1 MTFDTNKLAALSLQA
16 REQFVAGAHVLRDRL
31 LPRVADATG
40 RLLRLFTPVAAPAE
54 AETHFLPNF
63 CGGRAI
69 GGIVLIA
76 ELLAIVITLVTR
88 RISTNL
94 FQDLL
99 LVSLFVQWI
108 ALSGAATLCIAR
120 RFLDGLPNSRALG
133 FAYLLLL
140 GVVLVVSEAAVW
152 VLWLAGTVSTP
163 RPEWYAYF
171 HIQNFAVAAIIDA
184 LALRYF
190 LARHQLR
197 QRTLSEARAK
207 IEVLRS
213 RIRPHFLFN
222 TMNIIASL
230 IRSAPDKAETAV
242 VDMAD
247 LFRTMLGVSEN
258 LVPVSN
264 EIAIAKK
271 YLDIETLRLDNRL
284 RVDWHVGKFPRKAV
298 MPVLVLQPLLENAI
312 QHGIEPIPTGGVISV
327 QLREENDIIHILVT
341 NPLPRLR
348 SKSPMGTRRG
358 PRDMDVASAASTVTP
373 LPGEHTLD
381 NLRLRLESHYGDA
394 ARFEITQEP
403 ERFSVAVE
411 IPIRGGNP

>member
-1 MTFDTNKLAALSLQA
+1 MAFDANRLSAWTSQAHAHLATGA
-16 REQFVAGAHVLRDRL
+16 RAVRERL

-40 RLLRLFTPVAAPAE
+40 RLLRLFTLPPAPAE
-54 AETHFLPNF
+54 EESHFLPNF

-108 ALSGAATLCIAR
+108 ALSGAATLCAAR
-120 RFLDGLPNSRALG
+120 RFLNGLPNSRALG

-152 VLWLAGTVSTP
+152 VLWLAGAVGTP

-171 HIQNFAVAAIIDA
+171 HIQNFTVAAIINA

-222 TMNIIASL
+222 TMNIIVSL

-247 LFRTMLGVSEN
+247 LFRSMLGDSEN
-258 LVPVSN
+258 LVPVNN
-264 EIAIAKK
+264 EVAIAKK
-271 YLDIETLRLDNRL
+271 YLDIEALRLDSRL
-284 RVDWHVGKFPRKAV
+284 RVDWSIGKFPRRAV
-298 MPVLVLQPLLENAI
+298 MPVLILQPLLENAI
-312 QHGIEPIPTGGVISV
+312 QHGIEPIPAGGVIGV
-327 QLREENDIIHILVT
+327 RLWEESDVIHILVT

-348 SKSPMGTRRG
+348 SKSPMTA
-358 PRDMDVASAASTVTP
+358 PNS
-373 LPGEHTLD
+373 EHTLD

-394 ARFEITQEP
+394 ARLEVTQEP
-403 ERFSVAVE
+403 ERFNVAVE

>member
-1 MTFDTNKLAALSLQA
+1 MAFDTSKLAALSLQA
-16 REQFVAGAHVLRDRL
+16 REQLTSGTRLLRDRL
-31 LPRVADATG
+31 LPMLADTTG
-40 RLLRLFTPVAAPAE
+40 RLLRLFAPAP
-54 AETHFLPNF
+54 AADGDDTHFLPNF
-63 CGGRAI
+63 CRGNAI

-88 RISTNL
+88 RISENL

-108 ALSGAATLCIAR
+108 ALSGAATLCAAR
-120 RFLDGLPNSRALG
+120 RFLDRLPNSRALG

-140 GVVLVVSEAAVW
+140 VVVLVVSEATVW
-152 VLWLAGTVSTP
+152 ILWLTGSVSSP

-171 HIQNFAVAAIIDA
+171 HIQNFTVAAIINA

-247 LFRTMLGVSEN
+247 LFRTMLADSEN

-271 YLDIETLRLDNRL
+271 YLDIETLRLDTRL

-298 MPVLVLQPLLENAI
+298 MPILILQPLLENAI
-312 QHGIEPIPTGGVISV
+312 QHGIETIPTGGTIDV
-327 QLREENDIIHILVT
+327 QLWEENDVIHIMVT

-348 SKSPMGTRRG
+348 SKPT
-358 PRDMDVASAASTVTP
+358 VAP
-373 LPGEHTLD
+373 LPSERTLD
-381 NLRLRLESHYGDA
+381 NLRLRLESHYGKA
-394 ARFEITQEP
+394 ARFEIAQDP

-411 IPIRGGNP
+411 IPIRGETP

>member
-1 MTFDTNKLAALSLQA
+1 MTFDTTKFTAWSGAARA
-16 REQFVAGAHVLRDRL
+16 RLDAGARALRDRL
-31 LPRVADATG
+31 LPRAADTTG
-40 RLLRLFTPVAAPAE
+40 WALRLFAPAPVAAGE
-54 AETHFLPNF
+54 ETHFLPNF

-76 ELLAIVITLVTR
+76 EMLAIVITLVTR
-88 RISTNL
+88 RISENL

-99 LVSLFVQWI
+99 LVSLFVQWV
-108 ALSGAATLCIAR
+108 ALSGAATLCAAR
-120 RFLDGLPNSRALG
+120 HFLNGLPNPRALG

-152 VLWLAGTVSTP
+152 VWWAVGRVSSP

-171 HIQNFAVAAIIDA
+171 HIQNFTVAAIINA
-184 LALRYF
+184 LTLRYF

-197 QRTLSEARAK
+197 QRTLSEAQAR

-213 RIRPHFLFN
+213 RMRPHFLFN
-222 TMNIIASL
+222 TMNIISSL

-247 LFRTMLGVSEN
+247 LLRTMLGDSEN

-271 YLDIETLRLDNRL
+271 YLDIEALRLDNRL
-284 RVDWHVGKFPRKAV
+284 RVDWNVGKFPRKAV
-298 MPVLVLQPLLENAI
+298 VPVLILQPLLENAI
-312 QHGIEPIPTGGVISV
+312 QHGIEPIPTGGVIGV
-327 QLREENDIIHILVT
+327 RLREENDMIHILVT

-348 SKSPMGTRRG
+348 SKSA
-358 PRDMDVASAASTVTP
+358 VSP
-373 LPGEHTLD
+373 LPSEHTLD
-381 NLRLRLESHYGDA
+381 NLRLRLASHYGDA
-394 ARFEITQEP
+394 ARIEITQEP

>member
-1 MTFDTNKLAALSLQA
+1 MTFDTTKLYAWSAAA
-16 REQFVAGAHVLRDRL
+16 RAQFAAGVRTLHERL
-31 LPRVADATG
+31 LPRAADTTSWV
-40 RLLRLFTPVAAPAE
+40 LRVFAPAPVAAGE
-54 AETHFLPNF
+54 EGHFLPNF

-88 RISTNL
+88 RISDNL

-99 LVSLFVQWI
+99 LVSLFVQWV
-108 ALSGAATLCIAR
+108 ALSGAATLCAAR
-120 RFLDGLPNSRALG
+120 HFLNRLPNARALG
-133 FAYLLLL
+133 FAFLLLL
-140 GVVLVVSEAAVW
+140 SVVLVVSEAAVW
-152 VLWLAGTVSTP
+152 VLWLTGAVSSP

-171 HIQNFAVAAIIDA
+171 HIQNFTVAAIINA

-197 QRTLSEARAK
+197 QRTLSEAQARV
-207 IEVLRS
+207 EVLRS
-213 RIRPHFLFN
+213 RMRPHFLFN

-247 LFRTMLGVSEN
+247 LLRTMLGDSEN

-271 YLDIETLRLDNRL
+271 YLDIEALRLDNRL
-284 RVDWHVGKFPRKAV
+284 RVDWNVGKFQRKAV
-298 MPVLVLQPLLENAI
+298 MPVLILQPLIENAI
-312 QHGIEPIPTGGVISV
+312 QHGIEAIPAGGTINVR
-327 QLREENDIIHILVT
+327 LWEDGDTIHITVT
-341 NPLPRLR
+341 NPLPRVR
-348 SKSPMGTRRG
+348 AKAAA
-358 PRDMDVASAASTVTP
+358 VAPAHSERA
-373 LPGEHTLD
+373 LD
-381 NLRLRLESHYGDA
+381 NLRLRLASHYSDA
-394 ARFEITQEP
+394 ARVEITQEP
-403 ERFSVAVE
+403 ERFSVTVE

>member
-1 MTFDTNKLAALSLQA
+1 MAFDTHKLSAWSVQT
-16 REQFVAGAHVLRDRL
+16 REQLTAGAQLLRERL
-31 LPRVADATG
+31 LPRVADAMG
-40 RLLRLFTPVAAPAE
+40 QLLRVFAPPPVATADD
-54 AETHFLPNF
+54 THFLPNF
-63 CGGRAI
+63 CRGNAI

-76 ELLAIVITLVTR
+76 ELLAVVITLVTR

-108 ALSGAATLCIAR
+108 ALSGAATLCGAR
-120 RFLDGLPNSRALG
+120 RFLDRLPNSRALG

-140 GVVLVVSEAAVW
+140 AVVLVVSEAAVW
-152 VLWLAGTVSTP
+152 ILWLTGSVSSP

-171 HIQNFAVAAIIDA
+171 HIQNFTVAAIINA

-230 IRSAPDKAETAV
+230 IRSAPDKAESAV

-247 LFRTMLGVSEN
+247 LFRTMLGDSEN

-271 YLDIETLRLDNRL
+271 YLDIEALRLDNRL
-284 RVDWHVGKFPRKAV
+284 RVDWNVGKFPRKAV

-312 QHGIEPIPTGGVISV
+312 QHGIEPIPTGGTIHVR
-327 QLREENDIIHILVT
+327 LHEENDVIHILVT

-348 SKSPMGTRRG
+348 SKPTM
-358 PRDMDVASAASTVTP
+358 TP
-373 LPGEHTLD
+373 LPSEHTLD
-381 NLRLRLESHYGDA
+381 NLRLRLESHYGNA

>member
-1 MTFDTNKLAALSLQA
+1 MAFDTTKLNIWSNAARAQLD
-16 REQFVAGAHVLRDRL
+16 AGLRLLRDRL
-31 LPRVADATG
+31 LPRVADSTGWLLRRFAPAPAATG
-40 RLLRLFTPVAAPAE
+40 D
-54 AETHFLPNF
+54 ETEFLPNF
-63 CGGRAI
+63 CGGRTI
-69 GGIVLIA
+69 GGVMLIA
-76 ELLAIVITLVTR
+76 EMLAIVVTLITR
-88 RISTNL
+88 RISENL
-94 FQDLL
+94 FQDLFL
-99 LVSLFVQWI
+99 ISLFVQWV
-108 ALSGAATLCIAR
+108 ALSGAATLCAAR
-120 RFLDGLPNSRALG
+120 AFLNRLPNARALG

-140 GVVLVVSEAAVW
+140 GAVLVVSEAAVW
-152 VLWLAGTVSTP
+152 LWWAVGRIGSP

-171 HIQNFAVAAIIDA
+171 HIQNFTVAMIINA
-184 LALRYF
+184 LMLRYF

-222 TMNIIASL
+222 TMNIIVSL

-247 LFRTMLGVSEN
+247 LFRTMLGDSEN

-284 RVDWHVGKFPRKAV
+284 RVDWNVGKFPRKAV

-312 QHGIEPIPTGGVISV
+312 QHGIEPLPAGGLISV
-327 QLREENDIIHILVT
+327 RLREENDVIHIMVT

-348 SKSPMGTRRG
+348 SK
-358 PRDMDVASAASTVTP
+358 AAVST
-373 LPGEHTLD
+373 LPSEHTLD

-394 ARFEITQEP
+394 ARVNISQEP

-411 IPIRGGNP
+411 IPIRGGTA